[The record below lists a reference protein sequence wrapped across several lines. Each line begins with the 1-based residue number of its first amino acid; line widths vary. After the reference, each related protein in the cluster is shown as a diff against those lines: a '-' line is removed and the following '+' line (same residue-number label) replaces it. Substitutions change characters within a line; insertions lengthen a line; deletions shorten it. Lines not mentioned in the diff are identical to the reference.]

1 MVPSGLSTRSGAE
14 PNVHAARVSESC
26 RGCVWL
32 PRSFPRN
39 AMPTGIENKLPTV
52 TKVRPTALRALLSSL
67 PASNNPAPVP
77 MINRVMLI
85 MPTSGSVRGTS
96 RMMSSLSFLK
106 LLHIVDQRYRMQKRQ
121 GHGIGTLKTAF
132 PFRCSK
138 QRASAQKSERWRGD
152 RMQFAMCKGKFSCLR
167 PKV

>member
-1 MVPSGLSTRSGAE
+1 
-14 PNVHAARVSESC
+14 
-26 RGCVWL
+26 
-32 PRSFPRN
+32 
-39 AMPTGIENKLPTV
+39 MPTGIENKLPTV
-52 TKVRPTALRALLSSL
+52 TKVKPTALRALWSSF

-106 LLHIVDQRYRMQKRQ
+106 LLHIVDRRYRIRKRQ

-132 PFRCSK
+132 PFQCSK
-138 QRASAQKSERWRGD
+138 QSASAQKSERGHCRYDAIRRVQGQ
-152 RMQFAMCKGKFSCLR
+152 RFHAYGQGLLSCAEEDDVVGVRKASLAVR
-167 PKV
+167 FVKLGFLDEVGHGR